1 MTKKNTSWGNVA
13 DWYDD
18 TIKDD
23 NSFQTHVIAP
33 NMQRLLNI
41 TKGQSVLDVAC
52 GSGFFSKYCSEAG
65 AHVTGIDIA
74 PELITIAKNLKLPNT
89 TFSVGNVET
98 LPTVA
103 DKSIDTA
110 FCILALQNIRNV
122 SSVFKEVNRT
132 LKPGGR
138 FLVVLNHPTFRIPKQ
153 SSWGWDE
160 ATKTEYRR
168 IDGYLTESQIE
179 IDMNPGSHTKKEMT
193 VSFHRSLQYYFKVA
207 TNAGFCVSRLEEW
220 ISHREPPAGKT
231 FAARNKARKEFP
243 LFLFLEFTKS

>member
-65 AHVTGIDIA
+65 ATVTGIDIA
-74 PELITIAKNLKLPNT
+74 PELIAIATGLRLPHA

-168 IDGYLTESQIE
+168 IDGYLTESQTE
-179 IDMNPGSHTKKEMT
+179 IDMTPGSQTKKELT

-207 TNAGFCVSRLEEW
+207 TNAGFTVSRLEEW

-243 LFLFLEFTKS
+243 LFLFLEFKK

>member
-33 NMQRLLNI
+33 NLQRLLAI
-41 TKGQSVLDVAC
+41 QPGQAVLDVAC

-65 AHVTGIDIA
+65 ARVTGIDIA
-74 PELITIAKNLKLPNT
+74 PELIAIATGLRLKNS
-89 TFSVGNVET
+89 TFSVGNVEA

-103 DKSIDTA
+103 DKSIDIA

-122 SSVFKEVNRT
+122 SSVLKEVNRT

-179 IDMNPGSHTKKEMT
+179 IDMTPGSHTKKEMT
-193 VSFHRSLQYYFKVA
+193 V
-207 TNAGFCVSRLEEW
+207 
-220 ISHREPPAGKT
+220 
-231 FAARNKARKEFP
+231 
-243 LFLFLEFTKS
+243 

>member
-23 NSFQTHVIAP
+23 NSFQTHVIEP
-33 NMQRLLNI
+33 NLERLLNI
-41 TKGQSVLDVAC
+41 KSGQSVLDVAC
-52 GSGFFSKYCSEAG
+52 GSGFFSQLCSKKG

-74 PELITIAKNLKLPNT
+74 PELIAIANGLKLKNS

-98 LPTVA
+98 LPTVN

-122 SSVFKEVNRT
+122 SSVLKEVNRT

-160 ATKTEYRR
+160 TNKTEYRR
-168 IDGYLTESQIE
+168 IDSYLTESQVE
-179 IDMNPGSHTKKEMT
+179 IDMTPGSTTKKEST

-207 TNAGFCVSRLEEW
+207 TNAGFSITRLEEW
-220 ISHREPPAGKT
+220 ISHREPPQGKT

-243 LFLFLEFTKS
+243 LFLFLEFTK